1 MNNFSL
7 GISPC
12 PNDTY
17 IFGALINHWI
27 ESDVK
32 IDDCH
37 FQDVEYLNLA
47 ALEQK
52 LDVIK
57 ISYFAYSRIS
67 EHYQLLTA
75 GGALGKNC
83 GPLLVT
89 NQEGKIPDPSSKI
102 AIPGVNTTANLLL
115 TMALPECKNKVE
127 YLFSDIESAVL
138 NGEVDFGLIIHESR
152 FTYQQ
157 KGLHKVMDLG
167 EYWESKTSSPLP
179 LGGIAIKRSLP
190 KESKERINESIRQSI
205 LYANNHP
212 AEILEYAKNY
222 AQEMDGEV
230 MMSHINLYV
239 NEFSLDV
246 GDLGKKAAA
255 LLFAEIAARFPERK
269 IVEPIFI

>member
-27 ESDVK
+27 ESDIK

-89 NQEGKIPDPSSKI
+89 NQAGKIPDHTSKI

-115 TMALPECKNKVE
+115 TMALPDCVNKVE
-127 YLFSDIESAVL
+127 YPFSDIESAVL
-138 NGEVDFGLIIHESR
+138 SGEVDFGLIIHESR
-152 FTYQQ
+152 FTYQH
-157 KGLHKVMDLG
+157 KGLYKVMDLG
-167 EYWESKTSSPLP
+167 EYWEEKTNSPLP

-190 KESKERINESIRQSI
+190 KVTKELINESIRQSI

-212 AEILEYAKNY
+212 AEILDYAKNY
-222 AQEMDGEV
+222 AQEMDSEV

-255 LLFAEIAARFPERK
+255 LLFTEIAARFPERK